1 MGEVFLI
8 ILWLPAIIGMPLL
21 PIMGL
26 YGVVVSIPALF
37 KDKVARWLWAIS
49 FPLIWWIGFYLYEQ
63 QELDN
68 LNNPS
73 VAGNEYIYAGY
84 LTMLLIFIVGSGY
97 SYWRF
102 FRSLESDEE
111 QGKGSKWSNALVYV
125 TPVVLIL
132 GVMAWLMAGVMKGFS
147 TT

>member
-1 MGEVFLI
+1 MGEVFLT
-8 ILWLPAIIGMPLL
+8 ILWLPAMVGMPLL

-26 YGVVVSIPALF
+26 YGIAVSIPALR
-37 KDKVARWLWAIS
+37 KDKVARWLWGIS
-49 FPLIWWIGFYLYEQ
+49 LPLVWQVGSFLYKQ
-63 QELDN
+63 QEPDN

-73 VAGNEYIYAGY
+73 TAGHEYIYAGY
-84 LTMLLIFIVGSGY
+84 LTMMLIFIIGSGY

-102 FRSLESDEE
+102 FRSLEVDEE
-111 QGKGSKWSNALVYV
+111 QGKGSRWKNALVYI
-125 TPVVLIL
+125 TPVVLIS